1 MTDFVVAVAVA
12 FGVVFVAELA
22 DKTQL
27 LALSFGAR
35 ARLSLVALGL
45 FLGYGAAN
53 AIATA
58 VGAIGGARLPERFLE
73 VAGGLLFLVFAVVTW
88 RRRDDEPEPDDALTQ
103 PSRRLVPA
111 IALTIAV
118 AEIGDKTQLAT
129 ATLASQSAAV
139 AVWLGATSG
148 ATASGLLGALLG
160 RVAGGRIPRRTIVIV
175 SAVLFAAFGLM
186 MLAGWF

>member
-1 MTDFVVAVAVA
+1 VSDFVVALLVA

-35 ARLSLVALGL
+35 ARLSSVVLGL
-45 FLGYGAAN
+45 FAGYGAAN
-53 AIATA
+53 ALAAI
-58 VGAIGGARLPERFLE
+58 VGSIGGARLPERSLQI
-73 VAGGLLFLVFAVVTW
+73 AGGLLFLVFAWVTW
-88 RRRDDEPEPDDALTQ
+88 RRRAADHDHRAAPALRPGRVV
-103 PSRRLVPA
+103 PS

-118 AEIGDKTQLAT
+118 AEFGDKTQLAT

-139 AVWLGATSG
+139 AVWIGATSG

-160 RVAGGRIPRRTIVIV
+160 RVAGDRLPAETIAVA
-175 SAVLFAAFGLM
+175 SSVLFAIFGVL
-186 MLAGWF
+186 MLAGAF